1 MRGVSIREIKQ
12 AIERG
17 MLVILGIA
25 VLLSLILSMVVRNR
39 DSIIDIPLPLA
50 PKADSTE
57 GIVTATWFGCTTL
70 LFDDGETQILV
81 DAFISRPT
89 IVDYLLRRPV
99 ENDIATINYFM
110 HEYRVRR
117 LAAIIP
123 LHSHFDHAMD
133 IGAIANRSSASILG
147 SESSAHIGRGAG
159 VPEDQIVVIG
169 DGTEYQFGQFTVR
182 FLETD
187 HAPIGWNGSVP
198 FAGEIEAPLE
208 TPAPISAWREGGSY
222 AVVISHP
229 TGTALVQSTA
239 GMARLAELNVDVAF
253 LGVGMLSGLSP
264 RYAERFWQASVT
276 STGADVVIPIHFD
289 DFTRPFGTTAL
300 PPRIVDD
307 FGLTVERL
315 LALQQTWDA
324 DARMYLPAFGE
335 PIALFAAVEAEE
347 AEPVETQVT
356 RNQP

>member
-1 MRGVSIREIKQ
+1 MRFVSLRDIKQ
-12 AIERG
+12 TIERG
-17 MLVILGIA
+17 MLVVLGIA
-25 VLLSLILSMVVRNR
+25 VLLALVLSMVVRNR
-39 DSIIDIPLPLA
+39 DSMENIPLPVA
-50 PKADSTE
+50 PTADTSE

-81 DAFISRPT
+81 DGFISRPT
-89 IVDYLLRRPV
+89 LTDYLLRRPV

-110 HEYRVRR
+110 NEYRVRR

-147 SESSAHIGRGAG
+147 SESSAQIGRGAG

-182 FLETD
+182 FLETQ
-187 HAPIGWNGSVP
+187 HAPIGWRGAVP
-198 FAGEIEAPLE
+198 FAGEIEEPLE

-239 GMARLAELNVDVAF
+239 GIARLEELNVDIAF
-253 LGVGMLSGLSP
+253 LGVGMLSGLGAD
-264 RYAERFWQASVT
+264 YAERFWQASVT
-276 STGADVVIPIHFD
+276 STGADTVIPIHFD
-289 DFTRPFGTTAL
+289 DFTRPFGTIAL

-315 LALQQTWDA
+315 LALQQTWDS
-324 DARMYLPAFGE
+324 DAGVYLPAFGE
-335 PIALFAAVEAEE
+335 PIALFAAP
-347 AEPVETQVT
+347 EPEGAETQL
-356 RNQP
+356 P

>member
-1 MRGVSIREIKQ
+1 MLGVSVRDIKQ

-17 MLVILGIA
+17 IVIVLGTAVMLA
-25 VLLSLILSMVVRNR
+25 LLLSMVARNR
-39 DSIIDIPLPLA
+39 DSIADISLPVA
-50 PKADSTE
+50 PASDRSKTE
-57 GIVTATWFGCTTL
+57 VTATWFGTTTL

-81 DAFISRPT
+81 DGFISRPNL
-89 IVDYLLRRPV
+89 VDYLLRRPV
-99 ENDIATINYFM
+99 ENDIATINFFM
-110 HEYRVRR
+110 NEYRVRR

-147 SESSAHIGRGAG
+147 SESSAQIGRGAG

-182 FLETD
+182 FLETE
-187 HAPIGWNGSVP
+187 HAPIGWGGAVP
-198 FAGEIEAPLE
+198 YAGTIDAPLT
-208 TPAPISAWREGGSY
+208 TPAPIGAWREGGSY

-239 GMARLAELNVDVAF
+239 GIGRLEELNVDVAF
-253 LGVGMLSGLSP
+253 LGVGMLSSLG
-264 RYAERFWQASVT
+264 RDYAERFWQACVT

-289 DFTRPFGTTAL
+289 DFTRPFGTTEL

-307 FGLTVERL
+307 FDLTVERL
-315 LALQQTWDA
+315 LALRKTWDS
-324 DARMYLPAFGE
+324 DAELYLPAFGE
-335 PIALFAAVEAEE
+335 PIALFATT
-347 AEPVETQVT
+347 EP
-356 RNQP
+356 